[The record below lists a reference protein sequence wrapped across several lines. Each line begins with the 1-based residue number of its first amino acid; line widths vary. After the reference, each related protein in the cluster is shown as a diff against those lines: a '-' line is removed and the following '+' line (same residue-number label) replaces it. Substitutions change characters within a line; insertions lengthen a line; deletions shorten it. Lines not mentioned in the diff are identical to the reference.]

1 MSKGEATRDRLRRI
15 ALQLLSEHGYDDVT
29 VAQIASSA
37 GVSHMTFFRH
47 FSTKEA
53 VVVSDLFD
61 PVIAA
66 GIGAQPT
73 AWAPLRRA
81 VMGLLAALEDEDA
94 QAELASVEFAQRIRL
109 AASAPSL
116 RGAVRAS
123 SQATED
129 AIADALRGPGVDP
142 LTARAA
148 AAAVMG
154 AATSLLLEWATP
166 GSSADE
172 HTATDPV
179 QVLRSGLASLVGGLR

>member
-1 MSKGEATRDRLRRI
+1 M
-15 ALQLLSEHGYDDVT
+15 T

-47 FSTKEA
+47 FPTKEA
-53 VVVSDLFD
+53 VVVADLFD

-66 GIGAQPT
+66 GIRAQPQE
-73 AWAPLRRA
+73 WAPLRRA
-81 VMGLLAALEDEDA
+81 VRGLLAALGDEGA
-94 QAELASVEFAQRIRL
+94 QAELTSAEFTQRIRL

-129 AIADALRGPGVDP
+129 AIADALGGPGIDP

-154 AATSLLLEWATP
+154 AATSLLLEWAAR
-166 GSSADE
+166 GDSADE

-179 QVLRSGLASLVGGLR
+179 HVLRTGLASLVGGPR